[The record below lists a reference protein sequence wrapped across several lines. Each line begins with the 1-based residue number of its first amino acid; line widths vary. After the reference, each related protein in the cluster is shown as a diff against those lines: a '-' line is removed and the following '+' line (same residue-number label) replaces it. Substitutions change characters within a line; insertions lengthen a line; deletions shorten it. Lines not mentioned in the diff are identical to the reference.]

1 MGRVEAV
8 TQPERI
14 PLPDTR
20 PAVTHKVRIET
31 AQGYLS
37 VYLTVGFYED
47 GRVGE
52 VFMSAGKVG
61 STVRGLLNDLSRLLS
76 FALQYGLPLEDLCER
91 MAGSNYP
98 PKGTT
103 ANPELA
109 VCSSVTDYLF
119 RWLPTMNQK
128 EAGS

>member
-1 MGRVEAV
+1 M
-8 TQPERI
+8 
-14 PLPDTR
+14 
-20 PAVTHKVRIET
+20 
-31 AQGYLS
+31 
-37 VYLTVGFYED
+37 YLTVGFYED

-98 PKGTT
+98 PQGTT
-103 ANPELA
+103 ENPELA
-109 VCSSVTDYLF
+109 ECSSVTDYLF
-119 RWLPTMNQK
+119 RWLPTLDRK
-128 EAGS
+128 ETGL